1 VSTVSQ
7 SLSASRGRAARHGF
21 GLGAGLFLLTLLIS
35 AVSDEPRALRMAAVV
50 ALMASLWI
58 SEAVP
63 LAATALLPLVLF
75 PLLGV
80 LPGRETA
87 PFYVNSTI
95 FLFLGGFMI
104 GRCMEAWGLHRRL
117 ALWIIGWVGSGPRRV
132 ALGLMLASAL
142 LSMFISNTA
151 TAVIML
157 PIAVAVIVQ
166 VEERAGARESRAFAA
181 ALMLGVA
188 YACSVGGIATLVG
201 TPPNLALQRI
211 LQVTFPEAP
220 VISFGQWLLFGLPL
234 SVTFLLLIWLL
245 LTRVFFHLPK
255 ELALGEDVIRQQY
268 VGLGPMQHGER
279 MVLLVFIATALLW
292 TSRLDLN
299 LGFVTLPGWSRLLP
313 HPEFVDDGSVAIAMA
328 MLLFLIPSRNGSSH
342 GPAVMPPDI
351 FRRLPWDI
359 VLLFGGGFALAAGFQ
374 ASGLSALVGQQ
385 FDGLVGV
392 PAIVAILATCAILSF
407 LTEFTSNTATTQL
420 LLPILA
426 SVAVTMRVDPRLLM
440 IPAAISASCAFMMPV
455 ATPPNAI
462 VFGSGRLRIAQMARV
477 GVWINLIGVLLVAF
491 LFSTLGRWVLRIDSL
506 TLPDWAH

>member
-279 MVLLVFIATALLW
+279 MVLLVFIATAL
-292 TSRLDLN
+292 
-299 LGFVTLPGWSRLLP
+299 